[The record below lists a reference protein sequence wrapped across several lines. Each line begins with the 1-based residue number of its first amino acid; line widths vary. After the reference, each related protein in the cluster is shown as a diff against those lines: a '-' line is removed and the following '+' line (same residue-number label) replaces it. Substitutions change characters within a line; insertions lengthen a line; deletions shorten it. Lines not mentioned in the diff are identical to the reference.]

1 MTTSP
6 KGFTQLAGTDAPNGP
21 SQINAAELFVE
32 NLIGEN
38 VSTVSALPS
47 SGNWVGRSIFV
58 TGIGEFRVWNGSAW
72 VTPTHVGLI
81 PVVPTSV
88 SLTGGTSATSP
99 NGVVAFTGSGA
110 VLLNG
115 VFSSSFQ
122 NYLIRL
128 RTESSAIAASTT
140 NTALNVRLSKA
151 GTPST
156 ASSYFRDS
164 ATNGQSWGNG
174 VNGGNGHT
182 LDLYLFAPFLPS
194 YTTGRWASTSW
205 NGATGQISPVVS
217 GVGYPGTDAWD
228 GIQAIFNGTATGT
241 IQVFGYLD

>member
-6 KGFTQLAGTDAPNGP
+6 KGFTQIANTDPPNGP
-21 SQINAAELFVE
+21 SQINSAELFVE
-32 NLIGEN
+32 NLIGEH

-47 SGNWVGRSIFV
+47 TGNWVGRSIFV
-58 TGIGEFRVWNGSAW
+58 TALTEYRVWNGSAW
-72 VTPTHVGLI
+72 VAPTHVGLI

-88 SLTGGTSATSP
+88 TLSGGTSTTST
-99 NGVVAFTGSGA
+99 NGEVAFSGA
-110 VLLNG
+110 GSVLLNG
-115 VFSSSFQ
+115 VFSSAFQ

-140 NTALNVRLSKA
+140 NTALNMRLSKA

-156 ASSYFRDS
+156 ASSYFRDT

-182 LDLYLFAPFLPS
+182 LDLELFAPFLAS
-194 YTTGRWASTSW
+194 YTTGRWQSTSW
-205 NGATGQISPVVS
+205 NGSTGQIAPLVS

-228 GIQAIFNGTATGT
+228 GIQAIFNGVASGI